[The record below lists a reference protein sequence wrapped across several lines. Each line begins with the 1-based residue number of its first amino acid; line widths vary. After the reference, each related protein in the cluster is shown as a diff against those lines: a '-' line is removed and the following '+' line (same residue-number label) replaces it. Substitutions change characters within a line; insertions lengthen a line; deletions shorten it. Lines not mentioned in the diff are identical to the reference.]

1 MHQKTIA
8 MNEEELFKDFFK
20 LSEFQNSEESFERYW
35 HWPDGLG
42 NGFMCGINLRPGIM
56 LGIGDYQ
63 VCRNLEVSFELDSAP
78 FVFGFGVSGKVQ
90 STFSY
95 EKVKENVNIFTSGQS
110 HMSYLPGL
118 KGITK
123 YSASAPVRG
132 VVIYID
138 AIVLNRI
145 MRDQHDKAPA
155 GMHDILQ
162 GANEKY
168 YYHSNNTTPAMTIAV
183 HQILNCP
190 YRGLLRRLYLESK
203 VLELIT
209 HKLSQITSLENG
221 LKNPSPLRHDDI
233 ERIHE
238 AKDILIRN
246 IENPP
251 SLLQLAR
258 KVGLNDYKLKI
269 GFRQVFGTTVFGYLR
284 ECRMERARLL
294 FEKRELNVADV
305 AFAVGYTHLG
315 HFAAMFKKQF
325 GIKPSSYLTEITNK
339 NMFDISN

>member
-1 MHQKTIA
+1 MNQKTTI
-8 MNEEELFKDFFK
+8 MNEEELFKDFSK
-20 LSEFQNSEESFERYW
+20 LSEFQNSEDSFERYW

-42 NGFMCGINLRPGIM
+42 TGFMCGVNLRPGLM
-56 LGIGDYQ
+56 LGIGDYK
-63 VCRNLEVSFELDSAP
+63 VCGNLDVSFELDSAT
-78 FVFGFGVSGKVQ
+78 FAIGFGVSGKVQ

-95 EKVKENVNIFTSGQS
+95 EKVKDNVNIFTSGQS

-168 YYHSNNTTPAMTIAV
+168 YYHSNNTTPAMNIAI

-209 HKLSQITSLENG
+209 HKLSQIAFTESSLR
-221 LKNPSPLRHDDI
+221 NPSALRPSDI

-294 FEKRELNVADV
+294 FEERELNVAEV

-315 HFAAMFKKQF
+315 HFAAAFKKQV

-339 NMFDISN
+339 DIFDISN

>member
-1 MHQKTIA
+1 MRQKITI
-8 MNEEELFKDFFK
+8 MNEEELFKDFSK
-20 LSEFQNSEESFERYW
+20 LSEFQNSEDSFERYW

-42 NGFMCGINLRPGIM
+42 TGFICGVNLRPGLM
-56 LGIGDYQ
+56 LGIGDYK
-63 VCRNLEVSFELDSAP
+63 VCGNLEVSFELDSAS
-78 FVFGFGVSGKVQ
+78 FVLGFGVSGNIQ

-95 EKVKENVNIFTSGQS
+95 EKVKRNVDILTSGQS
-110 HMSYLPGL
+110 CMSYLPGL
-118 KGITK
+118 KGVTK
-123 YSASAPVRG
+123 YSANIPIRG
-132 VVIYID
+132 VVVYID
-138 AIVLNRI
+138 TIVLNKI

-168 YYHSNNTTPAMTIAV
+168 YYYSNNTTPAMNIAV
-183 HQILNCP
+183 HQILHCP

-209 HKLSQITSLENG
+209 HKLSQIAFPESSLR
-221 LKNPSPLRHDDI
+221 NPSALHPSDI

-269 GFRQVFGTTVFGYLR
+269 GFRQVFGTTVVGYLR
-284 ECRMERARLL
+284 EWRMERARLL
-294 FEKRELNVADV
+294 FEERELNVAEV

-315 HFAAMFKKQF
+315 HFAAAFKKQVD
-325 GIKPSSYLTEITNK
+325 IKPSSYLTEITNK
-339 NMFDISN
+339 DMFDISN

>member
-1 MHQKTIA
+1 MNQETIA

-20 LSEFQNSEESFERYW
+20 LSEFQNSEKSFEAYW
-35 HWPDGLG
+35 RWPDRLG
-42 NGFMCGINLRPGIM
+42 TGFMCGVNLRPGLM
-56 LGIGDYQ
+56 LGIGDYK
-63 VCRNLEVSFELDSAP
+63 VCGNIEVGFELKSAP
-78 FVFGFGVSGKVQ
+78 IVLGFGVSGNVR
-90 STFSY
+90 STFRY
-95 EKVKENVNIFTSGQS
+95 ENVKRDVNILTSGQS

-118 KGITK
+118 KGVTK
-123 YSASAPVRG
+123 YSASIPVRG

-138 AIVLNRI
+138 TIVLNKI
-145 MRDQHDKAPA
+145 MRDQHDNIPA
-155 GMHDILQ
+155 GMRDILEETS
-162 GANEKY
+162 EKHY
-168 YYHSNNTTPAMTIAV
+168 YQSNNTTPAMNVAI

-209 HKLSQITSLENG
+209 HKLSQIAFTESSLR
-221 LKNPSPLRHDDI
+221 NPSALRPSDI